1 MKAVVKKS
9 YIVMQNGFRFV
20 EGMEIPSNLLPSVLQ
35 NQSWKIEVIE
45 DGKKEKEN
53 SSSTGATKEE
63 TEKEKEIED
72 IASNRMMEE
81 KKVRK
86 RG

>member
-45 DGKKEKEN
+45 DGKKEKED

-72 IASNRMMEE
+72 ITSNRMMEE